1 MTTLDRA
8 RTASKA
14 NTAQMESIG
23 TLVPVVLT
31 LAPRPPSASLAPLE
45 RNAQA
50 LLRPAKL
57 DAELESSRLRAKTP
71 VLPAQLASSVLTRM
85 NLSSHVRQEH
95 TAQAQLR
102 RALCVQLARSA
113 LVVQIAA
120 VFQSRTVT
128 LDTTQKMDGPSASPV
143 PQDTS
148 AREVQTRFS
157 VTRLSMQRP
166 DLTSVS
172 AQPMDSLSHQVSPRR
187 QLHQLAKSIHT
198 VASL

>member
-31 LAPRPPSASLAPLE
+31 LAVQPKSASLAPLE

-50 LLRPAKL
+50 PLRQAKL
-57 DAELESSRLRAKTP
+57 DVDLESSRLKAKTP

-102 RALCVQLARSA
+102 RALSAQLARSA

-120 VFQSRTVT
+120 VFQS
-128 LDTTQKMDGPSASPV
+128 
-143 PQDTS
+143 
-148 AREVQTRFS
+148 
-157 VTRLSMQRP
+157 
-166 DLTSVS
+166 
-172 AQPMDSLSHQVSPRR
+172 
-187 QLHQLAKSIHT
+187 
-198 VASL
+198 